1 MLNKLHTT
9 HRRINRQPTYIP
21 TPSVQILITNV
32 QESIALDTHI
42 FIEKFVDANL
52 NVNDCYKL
60 INSFQRSN
68 KLPACMTLDDESLL
82 MILIKRMVSTNI
94 FAVFLRELVYHI
106 LISLKI
112 PSTILNSQFKM
123 SIRLY
128 DKQNVVLVQMLLMVF
143 SYYRLLMHWVSITII
158 Y

>member
-21 TPSVQILITNV
+21 TPSVQILTTDV

-42 FIEKFVDANL
+42 FIEKLVDANL

-68 KLPACMTLDDESLL
+68 ELPACM
-82 MILIKRMVSTNI
+82 
-94 FAVFLRELVYHI
+94 
-106 LISLKI
+106 
-112 PSTILNSQFKM
+112 ILNDEILVGDLDNANGFNKCFCSVFKKD
-123 SIRLY
+123 SLP
-128 DKQNVVLVQMLLMVF
+128 F
-143 SYYRLLMHWVSITII
+143 SDFSEKP
-158 Y
+158 

>member
-9 HRRINRQPTYIP
+9 QRRINPQPTYIP
-21 TPSVQILITNV
+21 TPSVQILTTDV

-60 INSFQRSN
+60 IIFFQRSST
-68 KLPACMTLDDESLL
+68 LPACMTLNDEILVDDLN
-82 MILIKRMVSTNI
+82 KATYI
-94 FAVFLRELVYHI
+94 FAVFLKKIVYHF

-112 PSTILNSQFKM
+112 P
-123 SIRLY
+123 
-128 DKQNVVLVQMLLMVF
+128 
-143 SYYRLLMHWVSITII
+143 
-158 Y
+158 

>member
-9 HRRINRQPTYIP
+9 QRRINRQSTYIP
-21 TPSVQILITNV
+21 TPSVQILTTNV

-52 NVNDCYKL
+52 NVNECYKL

-68 KLPACMTLDDESLL
+68 KLPACITLNYEILVDDLNKASGFNNHFCSVFKKDSLH
-82 MILIKRMVSTNI
+82 
-94 FAVFLRELVYHI
+94 F

-112 PSTILNSQFKM
+112 P
-123 SIRLY
+123 
-128 DKQNVVLVQMLLMVF
+128 
-143 SYYRLLMHWVSITII
+143 
-158 Y
+158 